1 MPKKLKRNDL
11 FNIFKG
17 LFLYYRQM
25 KNKFVF
31 FGLLLIAF
39 TSCGDGLRQ
48 KKKANIMEEEPILFN
63 MSQMFTDNE
72 LNVSFP
78 IWFNDT
84 IIKKHRIKSI
94 KRYIYSGIDKEN
106 KEGTLKELKTYNF
119 DDKGEILSVEI
130 NQYYEN
136 MLVAELS
143 FNYLGIKDEY
153 GFANVV
159 PEKVENSNGQ
169 DDNNHYAIYEK
180 NLYGNKFLVYVNS
193 EDGTYL
199 FYMLNKKDW
208 GGVTIDVDLNPTPN
222 DIIVLGSPKTPT
234 KKYQVRNTVNEFNI
248 REATYNK
255 KGVISKMEFE
265 KYPFSFHRTFSYDK
279 KGKNI
284 GFVDSTYSGSQFLTK
299 RVSTFKFENS
309 DMPKEILHE
318 HFAEDEVKG
327 NIEKEFFK
335 FEFFEN

>member
-1 MPKKLKRNDL
+1 
-11 FNIFKG
+11 
-17 LFLYYRQM
+17 M
-25 KNKFVF
+25 K
-31 FGLLLIAF
+31 
-39 TSCGDGLRQ
+39 DWQ
-48 KKKANIMEEEPILFN
+48 
-63 MSQMFTDNE
+63 
-72 LNVSFP
+72 
-78 IWFNDT
+78 
-84 IIKKHRIKSI
+84 
-94 KRYIYSGIDKEN
+94 
-106 KEGTLKELKTYNF
+106 
-119 DDKGEILSVEI
+119 I

-318 HFAEDEVKG
+318 HFAVDEVKG